1 MRRFFSRAWRFV
13 TAPIR
18 LLIRVATWPFR
29 RVRDFINYEP
39 LETSAGDAF
48 AQTIQQ
54 PVVLLDHLEALR
66 GHFMRS
72 LIALAIGTG
81 IGFTFAERIL
91 DWMAQPIGGIEE
103 LQAIEVTE
111 SVGAFMKVSL
121 LTGFVLAFPYIL
133 LELFAFINP
142 GLKRRERILLLTS
155 IPVATL
161 LFLCGVA
168 FAYFVM
174 LPAAL
179 PFLLN
184 FLGIATVPRPSNYI
198 SFTTNMLFW
207 IGISFTYPLIIFA
220 LASVGLVHSGP
231 LLKGWRFAIVGI
243 AVMAAAIT
251 PTVDPVNM
259 SLLMAPMIVLY
270 GLGILLAAI
279 AERARRRRVARAEL
293 ADASAESAVET
304 NPPPAAEASPQP
316 DPEAKP

>member
-1 MRRFFSRAWRFV
+1 MRRFFSRAWRIG
-13 TAPIR
+13 TAPFR
-18 LLIRVATWPFR
+18 LLIRAVTWPFR
-29 RVRDFINYEP
+29 RVLDFVNFEP
-39 LETSAGDAF
+39 PDTSASDAF
-48 AQTIQQ
+48 AQTLQH
-54 PVVLLDHLEALR
+54 PMVLLDHLEALR
-66 GHFMRS
+66 GHLMRS
-72 LIALAIGTG
+72 LIAMAIGTG
-81 IGFTFAERIL
+81 AGFAFAERIL
-91 DWMAQPIGGIEE
+91 DWMAQPIGGMDE

-155 IPVATL
+155 IPVATV
-161 LFLCGVA
+161 LFLAGVA

-198 SFTTNMLFW
+198 NFTTNMLFW
-207 IGISFTYPLIIFA
+207 IGIAFTFPLIVFA
-220 LASVGLVHSGP
+220 LASVGMVRSAT

-259 SLLMAPMIVLY
+259 TLLMLPMVVLY
-270 GLGILLAAI
+270 GLGILLAAV
-279 AERARRRRVARAEL
+279 AERARKRRVARAEL
-293 ADASAESAVET
+293 A
-304 NPPPAAEASPQP
+304 EASPP
-316 DPEAKP
+316 PEAMAKS